1 MNFNIPAKILIKNSA
16 MEKTYFEK
24 LLVMEFETDLTLSE
38 KQEKSWKKP
47 KKMRP
52 EKKKVFNKF
61 YYNAQYYIC
70 RYA

>member
-38 KQEKSWKKP
+38 KQEKS
-47 KKMRP
+47 
-52 EKKKVFNKF
+52 
-61 YYNAQYYIC
+61 
-70 RYA
+70 